1 MPNTIEDWYCAIPIV
16 TRVYLTLAVV
26 TTLLCAL
33 EVISPFSLYFNL
45 NAIVYKF
52 ELWRIV
58 TNFLFFGLFGIE
70 YVFHMF
76 FLCRYCRLLE
86 ENTFHGRTADFLYM
100 LMFGGTIMTVLAPFL
115 NVHFLGSAL
124 SFMLVYIWSYKN
136 EHIVMSF
143 LGLINFT
150 APYLP
155 WVLLVFAVLLGASPV
170 MDMLG
175 LLAGHL
181 YYFLEWEYPRIR
193 GIKLLRTPALLR
205 AVFEQEGPD
214 THDEHPAGAHDDALA
229 DAWPEAEPNQAPEE
243 EERNPFAPPAAE
255 PEDEE
260 RNPFAPTALEPEEEE
275 RNPFAPPQIP
285 HN

>member
-1 MPNTIEDWYCAIPIV
+1 MPNSIEDWYNQIPVV

-33 EVISPFSLYFNL
+33 EIVSPFSLYFNW

-52 ELWRIV
+52 ELWRIL

-76 FLCRYCRLLE
+76 FLVRYCRLLE
-86 ENTFHGRTADFLYM
+86 ENTFHGRTADFLFM
-100 LMFGGTIMTVLAPFL
+100 LLFGGTIMTVLAPFL

-124 SFMLVYIWSYKN
+124 SFMLVYVWSYKN
-136 EHIVMSF
+136 EHIQMSF

-170 MDMLG
+170 MDLLG

-193 GIKLLRTPALLR
+193 GVKVLHTPALLR
-205 AVFEQEGPD
+205 AVFEQ
-214 THDEHPAGAHDDALA
+214 DEPEILDQAQAAHNDLLTDDLA
-229 DAWPEAEPNQAPEE
+229 VAAVQEEEAED
-243 EERNPFAPPAAE
+243 ERNPFAPPPAE
-255 PEDEE
+255 PEDA
-260 RNPFAPTALEPEEEE
+260 NPFAPADQNQEH
-275 RNPFAPPQIP
+275 NPFAPAHQAVPV
-285 HN
+285 N

>member
-1 MPNTIEDWYCAIPIV
+1 V
-16 TRVYLTLAVV
+16 TRVYLTLAVI

-33 EVISPFSLYFNL
+33 EIVSPFSLYFNW

-76 FLCRYCRLLE
+76 FLVRYCRLLE
-86 ENTFHGRTADFLYM
+86 ENTFHGRTADFLFM
-100 LMFGGTIMTVLAPFL
+100 LIFGGTIMTVLAPFL

-124 SFMLVYIWSYKN
+124 SFMLVYVWSYKN
-136 EHIVMSF
+136 EHIQMSF

-175 LLAGHL
+175 LAAGHL
-181 YYFLEWEYPRIR
+181 YYFLEYEYPRIR
-193 GIKLLRTPALLR
+193 GVKILHTPALLR
-205 AVFEQEGPD
+205 SMFEQ
-214 THDEHPAGAHDDALA
+214 DEPEILEPEHAAQNDVLTEDLA
-229 DAWPEAEPNQAPEE
+229 AAAVQQEEAEEE
-243 EERNPFAPPAAE
+243 HNPFAPPAAE
-255 PEDEE
+255 QEE
-260 RNPFAPTALEPEEEE
+260 VNPFAPAAADQDEQQP
-275 RNPFAPPQIP
+275 NPFAPAHQAIP
-285 HN
+285 AN